1 MLFFFLMIR
10 RPPRSTRTDTL
21 FPYTTLFRSRGLGGH
36 HGGIALPDVEAT
48 DFRAGGADP
57 ASLPRLEA
65 PAHQPLGLVA
75 PRPFAGQYRDDQ
87 GKSPPARL
95 PCAEIAIAR
104 RVGVPGLEP
113 LHARGTSTDRSARW
127 LNAHLSVRSLTAP
140 QR

>member
-48 DFRAGGADP
+48 DFRAGGDDL

-65 PAHQPLGLVA
+65 PAHQPLGLVE
-75 PRPFAGQYRDDQ
+75 PRLFAGQARADQ
-87 GKSPPARL
+87 DQSPPAELRSEESAVGKAWER
-95 PCAEIAIAR
+95 PCR
-104 RVGVPGLEP
+104 Y
-113 LHARGTSTDRSARW
+113 RW
-127 LNAHLSVRSLTAP
+127 CPYNETKK
-140 QR
+140 QKKKTTNTNKQ

>member
-48 DFRAGGADP
+48 DFRAGGDDL

-75 PRPFAGQYRDDQ
+75 PRLFAGPARDDQ
-87 GKSPPARL
+87 AQSPPAALRR
-95 PCAEIAIAR
+95 AEIAIAR
-104 RVGVPGLEP
+104 LVGVHGLEP
-113 LHARGTSTDRSARW
+113 VDRSEARRVGTEC
-127 LNAHLSVRSLTAP
+127 VRTLRSRWSP
-140 QR
+140 VH